1 MRAAGEYGSGAELGV
16 LFGSFEMDK
25 VLTPRQ
31 DIENF
36 VRDGVVNPSLVHEE
50 MTHDKLN
57 HLSLEDIDTR
67 YRKFVFADV
76 IDGCNAVSSR
86 FEAME
91 RVHHLVSKNPHGFI
105 DPAATKG
112 ALFEME
118 MFWLQAVLYLKGTLP
133 TLDEYIFNGAR
144 SPSGASLGGEAE
156 DEKKLRR
163 LMENTLHKLIAR
175 YNVRQS
181 LLDRFNLAATLDK
194 PYMHFDV
201 DLPAFND
208 RAAVCDDYWRSLG
221 TLKEQFEKSAEIEL
235 NTVRLVFYRAH
246 SLMDLY
252 RRDLIRPE
260 HHGFVFEEIESYK
273 HHVRQCASRV
283 DALQTW
289 MGRCD
294 RLADYALD

>member
-1 MRAAGEYGSGAELGV
+1 MG
-16 LFGSFEMDK
+16 M

-50 MTHDKLN
+50 MTDEKLA

-91 RVHHLVSKNPHGFI
+91 RVHHLVGKNPHGFI
-105 DPAATKG
+105 DQASVKS

-133 TLDEYIFNGAR
+133 TLDEYIYNGAR
-144 SPSGASLGGEAE
+144 SPSGATLGCEAD

-181 LLDRFNLAATLDK
+181 LLDRFNLAASLDK

-201 DLPAFND
+201 DLPEFAD
-208 RAAVCDDYWRSLG
+208 RAGASEDYWRSLG
-221 TLKEQFEKSAEIEL
+221 ALKEQFGKSAFIET
-235 NTVRLVFYRAH
+235 NTIRLVFYRAN

-252 RRDLIRPE
+252 RRDLIKPE
-260 HHGFVFEEIESYK
+260 HHGFVFQEIEAQK
-273 HHVRQCASRV
+273 KHVRQCASRV
-283 DALQTW
+283 DALQAW